1 MSKIIMSEPQEFTR
15 YRFVIVGLMAFLAFA
30 FGLNL
35 FAVGPITPIMIDHF
49 SVNNSSAGLLTSIVF
64 FVHIIFAIPA
74 SLLVGRIGLK
84 SIVTLGAILSST
96 TLLSFCATDSFVLL
110 LLLRGISGVGF
121 LLVFPAVGPLFMQQF
136 HQRELPLMNGIFVT
150 AASVGISVSAFI
162 VAPLSE
168 AVGWEIVLSSFGG
181 LSMISTITWVLFGRA
196 EPFFVDDPIRSQI
209 RSVWNVVRSRNAILI
224 AVADAGP
231 LALLSVAL
239 GWLPTFYYQAHG
251 ISLTTGGVLM
261 GLLSVSG
268 LVALIVASFLATK
281 VHSRRPFLVI
291 PGFLIGLAG
300 LSVIFLAG
308 SGAIYFAV
316 IVLGFACWFYV
327 PALVTIPMDLYASS
341 PRTVSFIL
349 AALLGLGGIASFIA
363 PPIVGALADHTGS
376 YIPGLVLF
384 AVLACSL
391 GVAGL
396 MLPESGRSKSE
407 I

>member
-1 MSKIIMSEPQEFTR
+1 MSEPQEFTR
-15 YRFVIVGLMAFLAFA
+15 YRFVIVVLMAFLAFA

-64 FVHIIFAIPA
+64 FVHIICAIPA

-136 HQRELPLMNGIFVT
+136 HHRELPLMNGIFVT
-150 AASVGISVSAFI
+150 ACSVGISVSTFI

-168 AVGWEIVLSSFGG
+168 AIGWAIVLSSFGG

-196 EPFFVDDPIRSQI
+196 KPFFIDDPIRSQI
-209 RSVWNVVRSRNAILI
+209 RTVWNVVWSRNAILI

-251 ISLTTGGVLM
+251 ISLTKGGVLM

-268 LVALIVASFLATK
+268 LFALIVASFLATK

-316 IVLGFACWFYV
+316 VVLGFACWFYV
-327 PALVTIPMDLYASS
+327 PALVTIPMDLYANS